1 MEWLKEFLIKYWLQ
15 TILGAMLAAL
25 TTGYA
30 RLAKKFKN
38 ERRRYQAIESG
49 LTGILRLNII
59 DTYEKCMSSGGK
71 ISITRKDAIGD
82 VYRSYLALRQEEGDD
97 TIRQIYDEIVRMPIL

>member
-1 MEWLKEFLIKYWLQ
+1 MDWLKEFLIKYWLQ
-15 TILGAMLAAL
+15 TILGAMLAGL

-30 RLAKKFKN
+30 RLARRFRKERQKN
-38 ERRRYQAIESG
+38 QAIENG

-59 DTYEKCMSSGGK
+59 DTYEKCMASGGK

-82 VYRSYLALRQEEGDD
+82 VYRSYLALCQEEGDD